1 MKKLKK
7 VFCILTMLVFVLST
21 HAQAAEL
28 SSKYV
33 FKTKTDG
40 NLGQIVTVSG
50 QDSAA
55 AGKRVSLK
63 IWQQGKTEADLEGKV
78 GTDGIELELF
88 ALFKQTTADSA
99 GNFSFEFPFNMPCA
113 TYKADVMIE
122 DAAQMLHLNIPIGD
136 VKPVNDLLSKV
147 NDPVQI
153 EQVTETEIL
162 NFLDVAK
169 NYGIETSIYD
179 RLSGGKTQGAAAV
192 LAGIKEKRAL
202 NEKITI
208 ESLTAIVHEAVIL
221 AAFSSSD
228 DGQLLCDTLSVYE
241 AYLGLNNLTGAE
253 KIYDTYKALDSM
265 SQCVSRLGKT
275 TYTTTQ
281 ALVDAWKEAVIL
293 QAIWE
298 VGYYTQLAP
307 IISDNADC
315 LLSDRSYE
323 EYYAK
328 FKDSADIQEYV
339 LKQLILNKDEIKSVA
354 DFRTAFVQAVKGYG
368 TPDDSESG
376 SNSDNGGSTGGFSG
390 GFSVGSSGG
399 SVVSV
404 DSQLTQPE
412 LATPVEPVPELTDIS
427 GHWAAT
433 AINALVRKGIV
444 SGNPD
449 GTFAPEAEV
458 TREEFVKMV
467 VLAFDIYENA
477 GGKAA
482 SFVDVPE
489 TRWSSSYI
497 QAAASRG
504 VVSGTGNA
512 EFMPQATIT
521 REDMATILYRAMCL
535 KSTPIIRDNVANKF
549 KDFDTVSDYAQ
560 NSIMILSHMEI
571 VNGDGENF
579 NPKATAKRSEAAQIL
594 YNALEEGQLN
604 EG

>member
-1 MKKLKK
+1 
-7 VFCILTMLVFVLST
+7 MLVFVLST
-21 HAQAAEL
+21 HAQATEL

-40 NLGQIVTVSG
+40 TLGQIVTVSG
-50 QDSAA
+50 QDSEA

-78 GTDGIELELF
+78 GTEGVELELF
-88 ALFKQTTADSA
+88 ALFKQTRVDST
-99 GNFSFEFPFNMPCA
+99 GNFSFEFQFDMPCA

-122 DAAQMLHLNIPIGD
+122 DAAQMLHLDIPIGN

-153 EQVTETEIL
+153 TQVTETEIL
-162 NFLDVAK
+162 NFLDVAE

-179 RLSGGKTQGAAAV
+179 RLPDGKINAAAAV
-192 LAGIKEKRAL
+192 LTGIKEKRAL

-208 ESLTAIVHEAVIL
+208 ESLTAIVHEAVTL
-221 AAFSSSD
+221 AAFFSSN
-228 DGQLLCDTLSVYE
+228 DGQLLCDTLSIYE
-241 AYLGLNNLTGAE
+241 TYLSLNNLTGAE
-253 KIYDTYKALDSM
+253 KIYDTYKNLDST
-265 SQCVSRLGKT
+265 SQCVNRLGKKI
-275 TYTTTQ
+275 YATTQ
-281 ALVDAWKEAVIL
+281 DLIEAWKEAVIL
-293 QAIWE
+293 QAISE

-307 IISDNADC
+307 IISDNADY
-315 LLSDRSYE
+315 LLSEGSNA
-323 EYYAK
+323 EYYEK
-328 FKDSADIQEYV
+328 YKDSAAIQEYV
-339 LKQLILNKDEIKSVA
+339 LKQLILNKSEIKSVA
-354 DFRTAFVQAVKGYG
+354 DFREVFVQAIKGYG

-376 SNSDNGGSTGGFSG
+376 SNSNSGGSTGGFSG
-390 GFSVGSSGG
+390 GSTGGFSSGSSGS

-412 LATPVEPVPELTDIS
+412 LATPVEPLPELTDIR

-433 AINALVRKGIV
+433 AINELVRKGIV
-444 SGNPD
+444 LGNPD

-477 GGKAA
+477 GGNAT

-489 TRWSSSYI
+489 TRWSFTYI
-497 QAAASRG
+497 SAAASRG
-504 VVSGTGNA
+504 VISGTGNA

-535 KSTPIIRDNVANKF
+535 KSTPIIRDDVANQF
-549 KDFDTVSDYAQ
+549 KDFALVSNYAQ
-560 NSIMILSHMEI
+560 NSVMILSHMDI
-571 VNGDGENF
+571 VHGDGENF

-594 YNALEEGQLN
+594 YNALEEGQLD